1 MRCLVTLVIA
11 FSLFGTMLVVGG
23 VVTLLS
29 PNVPCART
37 GAARTLVATSA
48 IAILRNMTSPFCHLG
63 PDCRPRGL
71 IDRFMIDLYLY
82 KRGGLN
88 SFLSLLR
95 SVVHL
100 SEGQRKMLLSAV
112 QVRS

>member
-11 FSLFGTMLVVGG
+11 FSLFGTIVVVDGVVGE
-23 VVTLLS
+23 TLLS

-63 PDCRPRGL
+63 PNGRPWGL
-71 IDRFMIDLYLY
+71 IDRFMIDLAI
-82 KRGGLN
+82 
-88 SFLSLLR
+88 SI
-95 SVVHL
+95 SVA
-100 SEGQRKMLLSAV
+100 S
-112 QVRS
+112 